1 MPLDVQITFK
11 DGNKEMHYVPLN
23 MMYGV
28 KPAEDD
34 NTRILYKPQ
43 PWTNREILITSLKR
57 INDITLVEIDPSQ
70 RMADID
76 RKNNRLELKW

>member
-1 MPLDVQITFK
+1 
-11 DGNKEMHYVPLN
+11 
-23 MMYGV
+23 MMYGI

-34 NTRILYKPQ
+34 APRKVYDPQ
-43 PWTNREILITSLKR
+43 PWTHREMIISTNKK
-57 INDITLVEIDPSQ
+57 INDIVSVEIDPSQ